1 MYNTSGLLLVEGLRL
16 LVVGGW
22 VVEGRGRLM
31 CTVLS
36 SRLRS
41 RRKRLEEVGRLASD
55 TGHSPSE
62 SVNSTNTV
70 RVSGP
75 VAPEAQA
82 HAITSGHALQYCNTH

>member
-1 MYNTSGLLLVEGLRL
+1 MCNTSSFLLVGGLGR

-22 VVEGRGRLM
+22 VADGGGRLM

-41 RRKRLEEVGRLASD
+41 RRKRLDEVGRLVSD

-75 VAPEAQA
+75 VAPQAHA
-82 HAITSGHALQYCNTH
+82 HAITSSHAHY